1 MPTPSFWTSGTRYEP
16 TTDGMPTGLASSLT
30 AGRNVLRAG
39 MTLVKTD
46 WNGSTNAAAPIAEVE
61 DL

>member
-1 MPTPSFWTSGTRYEP
+1 
-16 TTDGMPTGLASSLT
+16 MPTGLASSLT